1 MTGRDRAA
9 ARSRPGKPRPGAPRP
24 HLARRVP
31 TPTPGAIPLSDA
43 EATLEAGA
51 GGVGTGAAGIE
62 VAPRSSVAAVLKNR
76 PFLLL
81 WLSQLA
87 TQIGVNMV
95 LYALTVVVL
104 EASSLS
110 SAVSALFL
118 TFLVPSVLFSAL
130 AGVYVDRIDRRVV
143 LVVTNALR
151 AGVLVG
157 IFAVGGDI
165 GMVLLLNT
173 IFSILTVFF
182 APAEAAMIPVLV
194 PREQLIAAN
203 GIFTLTLNGAFAL
216 GYALLGPLIVTIA
229 GGPEPVIVVVAV
241 LFTLAAVLCLVLPPD
256 PPLPHARKRA
266 IDAVSEASHAVT
278 GVFGQLREGIGY
290 IRDNP
295 AIAWSL
301 AYLGISASLIGVV
314 AVLGPSFARDT
325 LGLAPKDLI
334 VVVLPL
340 GLGIVMGVLLLNNFG
355 KYVAR
360 RRAIELGLVLL
371 GILLVILTVAGPVSR
386 FLTGV
391 GDRVP
396 VLDLSALTSL
406 VAIVVAIGF
415 LAGVCY
421 GIVAISAQVQLQE
434 DIPADVRGRV
444 FGVLNMLISVAS
456 ILPIIIVGP
465 IADVVGTT
473 AVILAIAAFVVVSGL
488 FSIIR
493 RGPIRAEEERDLV
506 TAIEPG
512 SQLDPTRANLPGR
525 RESHDHSHREAHLHG
540 EAHRDRDAEPGP

>member
-1 MTGRDRAA
+1 MT
-9 ARSRPGKPRPGAPRP
+9 ARRRTAAPRP
-24 HLARRVP
+24 DPAIAAEHALETSAP
-31 TPTPGAIPLSDA
+31 QSGASAL
-43 EATLEAGA
+43 
-51 GGVGTGAAGIE
+51 
-62 VAPRSSVAAVLKNR
+62 AVLRNR

-81 WLSQLA
+81 WLAQLA

-104 EASSLS
+104 DASNLS

-130 AGVYVDRIDRRVV
+130 AGVYVDRIDRRLM
-143 LVVTNALR
+143 LVITNALR
-151 AGVLVG
+151 ALVLVG
-157 IFAVGGDI
+157 IWAVGADI
-165 GMVLLLNT
+165 VVVLLLNT
-173 IFSILTVFF
+173 VFSIVTVFF

-194 PREQLIAAN
+194 PREQLVAAN
-203 GIFTLTLNGAFAL
+203 GLFTLTLNGAFAL

-229 GGPEPVIVVVAV
+229 GGPQPLIIVVAI
-241 LFTLAAVLCLVLPPD
+241 LFALAAVFCAVLPAD
-256 PPLPHARKRA
+256 PPAPRVRGRA
-266 IDAVSEASHAVT
+266 IEAVTEAGHVVT

-295 AIAWSL
+295 ATAWSL

-325 LGLAPKDLI
+325 LGLSPKDLI

-340 GLGIVMGVLLLNNFG
+340 GIGIVMGVLLLNNYG
-355 KYVAR
+355 KYFAR
-360 RRAIELGLVLL
+360 RRAIEVGLVVL
-371 GILLVILTVAGPVSR
+371 GVLLVILTVAGPISR
-386 FLTGV
+386 LLTRAGQE
-391 GDRVP
+391 VP
-396 VLDLSALTSL
+396 LVDLSALTSL

-456 ILPIIIVGP
+456 ILPIIVVGP
-465 IADVVGTT
+465 IADIPGVGTT
-473 AVILAIAAFVVVSGL
+473 VVILVVAGFVFASGIY
-488 FSIIR
+488 SMIK
-493 RGPIRAEEERDLV
+493 RGPIRPDEMPDVIPSEIASGSQFDPTGANRPHPPYPHHHDKQGNPVPERD
-506 TAIEPG
+506 
-512 SQLDPTRANLPGR
+512 S
-525 RESHDHSHREAHLHG
+525 
-540 EAHRDRDAEPGP
+540 

>member
-1 MTGRDRAA
+1 MTPADHA
-9 ARSRPGKPRPGAPRP
+9 ARTGHEGTRKQSAGNGGATS
-24 HLARRVP
+24 AKD
-31 TPTPGAIPLSDA
+31 TST
-43 EATLEAGA
+43 
-51 GGVGTGAAGIE
+51 
-62 VAPRSSVAAVLKNR
+62 AAVLRNR

-104 EASSLS
+104 EASNFN
-110 SAVSALFL
+110 SAVSGLFL

-130 AGVYVDRIDRRVV
+130 AGVYVDRVDRRTM
-143 LVVTNALR
+143 LVVTNVLR
-151 AGVLVG
+151 VAILVG
-157 IFAVGGDI
+157 IVFAGGNVVW
-165 GMVLLLNT
+165 VLFLNT
-173 IFSILTVFF
+173 LFSIVTVFF

-194 PREQLIAAN
+194 PREQLVAAN
-203 GIFTLTLNGAFAL
+203 GLFTLTLNGAFAL
-216 GYALLGPLIVTIA
+216 GYALLGPLIVTIS
-229 GGPEPVIVVVAV
+229 GGPAPLIVVVAG
-241 LFTLAAVLCLVLPPD
+241 LFTLAAGFCFTLPHD
-256 PPLPHARKRA
+256 PPKQQRPRTR
-266 IDAVSEASHAVT
+266 EAVT
-278 GVFGQLREGIGY
+278 EAGQAVGGVFGQLREGIAY

-295 AIAWSL
+295 TIAWSL

-340 GLGIVMGVLLLNNFG
+340 GIGIVFGVLLLNSYG
-355 KYVAR
+355 KYFTR

-371 GILLVILTVAGPVSR
+371 GILLVFLTVAGPVSR
-386 FLTGV
+386 ILTGV

-396 VLDLSALTSL
+396 LVDLSALTSL

-434 DIPADVRGRV
+434 EIPADVRGRV

-465 IADVVGTT
+465 ISDLVGTT
-473 AVILAIAAFVVVSGL
+473 AVILFIAAFVVFSGL
-488 FSIIR
+488 ASIIS
-493 RGPIRAEEERDLV
+493 RGPIQEGEDRDV
-506 TAIEPG
+506 ISEIVPG
-512 SQLDPTRANLPGR
+512 TQFDPTGTNRPHP
-525 RESHDHSHREAHLHG
+525 SYPHQHDEKG
-540 EAHRDRDAEPGP
+540 NPV